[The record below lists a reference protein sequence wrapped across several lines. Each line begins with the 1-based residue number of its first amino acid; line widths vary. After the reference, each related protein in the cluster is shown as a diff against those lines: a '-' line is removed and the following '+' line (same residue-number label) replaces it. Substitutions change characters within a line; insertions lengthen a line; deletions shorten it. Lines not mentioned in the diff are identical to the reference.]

1 MSALALLL
9 RRDFALLWWSG
20 LISRTGD
27 WMLRVALPIHVY
39 QLTGSP
45 LATSAT
51 LLAAIGPQLLFGSV
65 AGTFVDRWDRRR
77 TMIVGNILL
86 AVALLP
92 LWLVVSADGAW
103 IVYLVAAFGSVAAL
117 FVGPAEDALLP
128 TLVGDDDLLAANV
141 LNSLNNNIARLLGPP
156 LGGIVATAGGLAAV
170 AASDMATFGV
180 AALLVTAMRVRSLA
194 TAATPVVRGIWRR
207 MWREWMLGLAY
218 VKDDRALCILFG
230 VVALS
235 GLGEGVMGVL
245 FVLFVSDVL
254 GGDATHLG
262 ALMSAQAAGSLLGL
276 AVLLPWSRRVRPDRL
291 FGSALVCF
299 GAIDLLI
306 FNAPAV
312 LPIFALQV
320 ALFVAVGVPVVVL
333 GPSMMTVLQNR
344 VADGYRGRVFGSL
357 GTTAAL
363 FGVVGLVMAGLLV
376 DRLGVVTIL
385 NVQGAA
391 HIAAGAVVL
400 RWLAA
405 AGRTQSVSRHP
416 VPQTG

>member
-51 LLAAIGPQLLFGSV
+51 LLAATGPHLLLGSL

-77 TMIVGNILL
+77 TMIVGNVLL

-92 LWLVVSADGAW
+92 LWLVVSADGVW
-103 IVYLVAAFGSVAAL
+103 IVYIVAALGSVAAL

-128 TLVGDDDLLAANV
+128 TLVGDDDLLAGNV

-180 AALLVTAMRVRSLA
+180 AALLVAAMRVRGLA
-194 TAATPVVRGIWRR
+194 AAATPVVRGIWRR
-207 MWREWMLGLAY
+207 LWREWMLGLAY
-218 VKDDRALCILFG
+218 VRDDRALCILFG

-254 GGDATHLG
+254 EGNATHLG

-299 GAIDLLI
+299 GAIDLMI

-333 GPSMMTVLQNR
+333 GPSMMTVLQSR
-344 VADGYRGRVFGSL
+344 VPDGYRGRVFGSL

-400 RWLAA
+400 RCLAA
-405 AGRTQSVSRHP
+405 AGRIQVGSRHP
-416 VPQTG
+416 VPQAG